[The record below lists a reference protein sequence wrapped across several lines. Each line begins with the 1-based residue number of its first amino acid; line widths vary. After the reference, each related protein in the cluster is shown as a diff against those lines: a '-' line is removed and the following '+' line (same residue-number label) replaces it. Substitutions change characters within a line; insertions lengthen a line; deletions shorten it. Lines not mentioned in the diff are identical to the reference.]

1 MTCADFPNYPNPA
14 AFYNALLTDPPV
26 WLERVPLP
34 EGNVLRMWR
43 VRG

>member
-1 MTCADFPNYPNPA
+1 MTVLAFCGEGTAMPA
-14 AFYNALLTDPPV
+14 ISPGPTD
-26 WLERVPLP
+26 VPLP